1 MKTSFLLEEKVRS
14 GVEPDNPEI
23 LLSLLSLLEETDFRY
38 SLSHQKSLNSKMLR
52 LLLDTVLDKTV
63 PLNWRSLCM
72 DHIYKPL
79 RNLYLLAENER
90 DIFEINKIYFRLS
103 RVVDNNW

>member
-1 MKTSFLLEEKVRS
+1 MKTSILLEEKVRS

-23 LLSLLSLLEETDFRY
+23 LLNLLSLLEETDFRY
-38 SLSHQKSLNSKMLR
+38 SLSHRKSLNSKMLR

>member
-1 MKTSFLLEEKVRS
+1 MLLEEKVRS
-14 GVEPDNPEI
+14 GAEPDNPEI
-23 LLSLLSLLEETDFRY
+23 LLNLLSLLEETDLKY
-38 SLSHQKSLNSKMLR
+38 SLNSQKSLNSKMLR
-52 LLLDTVLDKTV
+52 LLLDTALDKTV

-72 DHIYKPL
+72 DHIYRPL

-90 DIFEINKIYFRLS
+90 DISEINKIYFRLS